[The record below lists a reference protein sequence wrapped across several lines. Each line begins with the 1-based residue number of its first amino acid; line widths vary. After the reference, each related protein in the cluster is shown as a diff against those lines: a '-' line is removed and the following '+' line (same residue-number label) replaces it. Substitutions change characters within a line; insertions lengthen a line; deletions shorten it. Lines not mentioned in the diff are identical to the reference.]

1 MTDHEYVAVAVL
13 VCKAD
18 AAPLVEAAGQVTVE
32 TAEDNEKA
40 ARLARQVK
48 ALLLSIDE
56 RRKEAIR
63 PSREFIEQTNA
74 AFKPVTDSLLEAEQH
89 LKGVLHAF
97 VLSERARVGRE
108 MAEAESRMARALEEG
123 RVTDAEVEMADMALI
138 PEVSRPPAGTGMTAR
153 WKGEV
158 VDMKALCRA
167 ILEGALP
174 PEALKPQ
181 PAVINGYAR
190 DKRVEGT
197 FYGIKVTRDESI
209 AVSGR
214 K

>member
-1 MTDHEYVAVAVL
+1 MPDFDRVDVDVL
-13 VCKAD
+13 VAR
-18 AAPLVEAAGQVTVE
+18 AAASPLVARAGQVTVE
-32 TAEDNEKA
+32 TEEDNQRA
-40 ARLARQVK
+40 AQVAREVK
-48 ALLLSIDE
+48 ALLLAIEE
-56 RRKEAIR
+56 RRKELLR

-74 AFKPVTDSLLEAEQH
+74 AFKPITDSLLEAEQH

-158 VDMKALCRA
+158 VDMEALCRA

-209 AVSGR
+209 AVSGKR
-214 K
+214 

>member
-1 MTDHEYVAVAVL
+1 MPDFDRVDVDVL
-13 VCKAD
+13 VAR
-18 AAPLVEAAGQVTVE
+18 AAASPLVARAGQVTVE
-32 TAEDNEKA
+32 TEEDNQRA
-40 ARLARQVK
+40 AQVAREVK
-48 ALLLSIDE
+48 ALLLAIEE
-56 RRKEAIR
+56 RRKELLR

-74 AFKPVTDSLLEAEQH
+74 AFKPITDSLLEAEQH

-158 VDMKALCRA
+158 VDMEALCRA

-197 FYGIKVTRDESI
+197 FYGIRVTRDESVS
-209 AVSGR
+209 VSGKR
-214 K
+214 

>member
-1 MTDHEYVAVAVL
+1 MTGVQT
-13 VCKAD
+13 C
-18 AAPLVEAAGQVTVE
+18 
-32 TAEDNEKA
+32 
-40 ARLARQVK
+40 
-48 ALLLSIDE
+48 ALPIYLND
-56 RRKEAIR
+56 
-63 PSREFIEQTNA
+63 
-74 AFKPVTDSLLEAEQH
+74 AEQAI
-89 LKGVLHAF
+89 KGQMHAF

-190 DKRVEGT
+190 DRRVEGT
-197 FYGIKVTRDESI
+197 FYGIKVTRDESVS
-209 AVSGR
+209 VSGKR
-214 K
+214 